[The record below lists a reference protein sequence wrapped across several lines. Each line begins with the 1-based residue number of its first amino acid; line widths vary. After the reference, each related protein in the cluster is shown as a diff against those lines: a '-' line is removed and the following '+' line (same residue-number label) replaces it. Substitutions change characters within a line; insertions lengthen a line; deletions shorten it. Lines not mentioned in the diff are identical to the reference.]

1 MKENQLKS
9 ESGSTNREESLEEK
23 LNRYPK
29 LKSRVESLLAV
40 VENAAGDLDKA
51 DAAEQR
57 VIEEVRQMGNEVL
70 HDWARSQ
77 ERKKSE
83 ELEKSEQ
90 AVCRKGKKSST
101 GRRGSGR

>member
-1 MKENQLKS
+1 
-9 ESGSTNREESLEEK
+9 
-23 LNRYPK
+23 
-29 LKSRVESLLAV
+29 VESLLAV

-90 AVCRKGKKSST
+90 AVCRKGKKALLADAV
-101 GRRGSGR
+101 REDRN